1 MDLGKLRRSYVR
13 NALQHAG
20 EGYVPTA
27 QDIEF
32 LAEDTNSTPEAVEE
46 IVAALVA
53 GA

>member
-20 EGYVPTA
+20 EGYRPTA
-27 QDIEF
+27 DDVAF

-46 IVAALVA
+46 IVASLAA